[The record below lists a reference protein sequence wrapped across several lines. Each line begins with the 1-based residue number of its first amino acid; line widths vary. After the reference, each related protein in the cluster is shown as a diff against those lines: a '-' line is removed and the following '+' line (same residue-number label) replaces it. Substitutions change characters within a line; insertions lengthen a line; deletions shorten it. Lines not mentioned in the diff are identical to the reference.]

1 MSRYR
6 GPRLRVIRRL
16 GRLPS
21 ITQKIPKRNTR
32 PGQHGTSRKKLTQFS
47 YRLIEKQ
54 KLRFYYGISEKQLV
68 RYIKEVQ
75 KAKGPTGQILL
86 QKLEQ
91 RLDNIVYRLGWAP
104 TLPSARQL
112 VAHGHIL
119 VNKKRVNIPRYAC
132 ILNDIIRVRDKDK
145 IRNLIETTDLRKLP
159 AHLSIRTENLTATIN
174 QRVDRSDILL
184 PLNELLVIEYY
195 SNRLSTRFQNNHYFS
210 KNYVYIYIYIMS
222 RTFLPSLLVPL
233 IGLVLPRAIIR
244 FVFLYIEEE
253 FIR

>member
-210 KNYVYIYIYIMS
+210 KNCVYIYIYVLCLEHFFHLS
-222 RTFLPSLLVPL
+222 LFL
-233 IGLVLPRAIIR
+233 
-244 FVFLYIEEE
+244 
-253 FIR
+253 

>member
-32 PGQHGTSRKKLTQFS
+32 PGQHGTNRKKLTQFS

-75 KAKGPTGQILL
+75 RAKGPTGQILL

-91 RLDNIVYRLGWAP
+91 RLDNIVYRLGWAT
-104 TLPSARQL
+104 TLPAARQL
-112 VAHGHIL
+112 VTHGHIL

-132 ILNDIIRVRDKDK
+132 ALHDIIRIRDKDK
-145 IRNLIETTDLRKLP
+145 VRNLIETTDFQSHIRKLP
-159 AHLSIRTENLTATIN
+159 AHLSIRTENLTATIT
-174 QRVDRSDILL
+174 QKVDRSDILL

-195 SNRLSTRFQNNHYFS
+195 SNRLS
-210 KNYVYIYIYIMS
+210 I
-222 RTFLPSLLVPL
+222 
-233 IGLVLPRAIIR
+233 
-244 FVFLYIEEE
+244 
-253 FIR
+253 